1 MKKVPIIDG
10 DGTETLN
17 RSNSTSNKLN
27 KN

>member
-1 MKKVPIIDG
+1 MKKVLIIDG